1 MNIIKDILTFYL
13 YHPTSDFEIL
23 QPLQEVLDKYKAE
36 EEFIDDPTNNDDL
49 LFLYKTLKLVSL
61 QKDFAWRNWDITN
74 ILFDVVCPQIAFTY
88 NNSELQ
94 QNEVKAYFDIVG
106 NLEGDG
112 KISMGK
118 ISVVVPETDIC
129 IDTKMT
135 LRGKNEKINDT
146 CISQALN
153 EFKTKYCKEYYL
165 N

>member
-13 YHPTSDFEIL
+13 YQPTSDFEIL
-23 QPLQEVLDKYKAE
+23 QPLQKSLSKYQSE
-36 EEFIDDPTNNDDL
+36 EELIDDPTNNDDL
-49 LFLYKTLKLVSL
+49 LFLYKTLKLFSL

-74 ILFDVVCPQIAFTY
+74 ILFDTACPQIAFTY
-88 NNSELQ
+88 DKSKLQ

-106 NLEGDG
+106 NLGGD
-112 KISMGK
+112 GK